1 MQATVIDPAGT
12 SATATVPLVKM
23 SGADLAAAFAQRRT
37 SSRRSPAPSPVKTEE
52 VTPSPTAPE
61 PAADTHAAESPAAE
75 ATETANAASPTTT
88 DEAFTEATEATGETP
103 NTKDQTPNSETEPAT
118 AELAAAAEPEQP
130 VQKRI
135 NELTA
140 KFREEERK
148 RLALEAKLAEVQTTP
163 EQPKPV
169 AIVQGEFGHD
179 PEVRQLSTQLDQARA
194 VERWLADNPEGGEVT
209 NAKGEVVVT
218 LTAEQAA
225 AERARNAEQLNEL
238 RVLKSLRVR
247 ELKAHRD
254 SVRHQAEGMLKKQF
268 TWAAEASSPQMET
281 LRQLEQLVPELSERV
296 PGWKLWAAHGI
307 TGMERALTATKPAT
321 KPAAVPPR
329 VAVPSGASAPKVD
342 PVAKELRAAEAA
354 FAKSGRPEEYA
365 RVQSLRRQLNRR
377 PQ

>member
-1 MQATVIDPAGT
+1 
-12 SATATVPLVKM
+12 M
-23 SGADLAAAFAQRRT
+23 SGADLAAAFTQRRT
-37 SSRRSPAPSPVKTEE
+37 SSRRSPAPAPVKAEE
-52 VTPSPTAPE
+52 ATPSPTATE
-61 PAADTHAAESPAAE
+61 PAAETHAAEVPAAE
-75 ATETANAASPTTT
+75 AIDGTNAASPTTT
-88 DEAFTEATEATGETP
+88 DEAQTETTGEATNIEQPTSNAEQPTEGEAIAAET
-103 NTKDQTPNSETEPAT
+103 TATP
-118 AELAAAAEPEQP
+118 EPEQP

-148 RLALEAKLAEVQTTP
+148 RLAAEAKLAEVQATP

-169 AIVQGEFGHD
+169 AIVAGEFGHD
-179 PEVRQLSTQLDQARA
+179 PEVRQLSTQLDAARA
-194 VERWLADNPEGGEVT
+194 VERWLVDNPEGGEVT
-209 NAKGEVVVT
+209 NARGEVVVT
-218 LTAEQAA
+218 LTADQAA

-281 LRQLEQLVPELSERV
+281 IRQLEQLVPELSERV

-307 TGMERALTATKPAT
+307 TGMERSMAGPKPLP
-321 KPAAVPPR
+321 KPAAVPPK
-329 VAVPSGASAPKVD
+329 VAVPSGAAAPKVD

-354 FAKSGRPEEYA
+354 FAKSGRPEEYQ